1 MIAIAE
7 TPPLDPNLD
16 PDRLSRRDF
25 NRFLMGAV
33 ALGATPLINLL
44 VLGDSLSAEY
54 GLARGTGWVALMQ
67 DKLAR
72 EHPQVQVI
80 NASIS
85 GDTTAGGLSRLPHL
99 LSVHKPNAVVIE
111 LGAND
116 ALQGLDIKVTQ
127 KNLDQMAQL
136 VNLAHAKLVVVGTQV
151 PPNYGVDYNRAFSQV
166 FVKVAQDHRANLVP
180 SLFSA
185 LSQHLASLPPTQANL
200 DLWFQA
206 DHLHPLKEAH
216 PFLLQAVWPAVQ
228 KTF

>member
-1 MIAIAE
+1 MNHFALT
-7 TPPLDPNLD
+7 TPLPPEQGLKPMG
-16 PDRLSRRDF
+16 RRDF
-25 NRFLMGAV
+25 NRFLLGAV
-33 ALGATPLINLL
+33 ALGTTPLINLL

-67 DKLAR
+67 AKLAR
-72 EHPQVQVI
+72 ERPQVQVI

-85 GDTTAGGLSRLPHL
+85 GDTTAGGLSRLPRL
-99 LSVHKPNAVVIE
+99 LSLHKPYAVVLE

-116 ALQGLDIKVTQ
+116 ALQGLDVQVTQ
-127 KNLDQMAQL
+127 KNLAHMAQL
-136 VNLAHAKLVVVGTQV
+136 VSQSNAKLVLVGTQV
-151 PPNYGVDYNRAFSQV
+151 PPNYGVEYNRAFAQV
-166 FVKVAQDHRANLVP
+166 FVKVAQEHRALLVP

-185 LSQHLASLPPTQANL
+185 LSQHLATLPPKEANL

-216 PFLLQAVWPAVQ
+216 PFLLQSVWPAVQ

>member
-54 GLARGTGWVALMQ
+54 GLALGTGWVALMQ

-99 LSVHKPNAVVIE
+99 LSVHKPYAVVIE

-127 KNLDQMAQL
+127 KNIDQMAQL

-180 SLFSA
+180 SLFSS

-206 DHLHPLKEAH
+206 DHFHPLKEAH